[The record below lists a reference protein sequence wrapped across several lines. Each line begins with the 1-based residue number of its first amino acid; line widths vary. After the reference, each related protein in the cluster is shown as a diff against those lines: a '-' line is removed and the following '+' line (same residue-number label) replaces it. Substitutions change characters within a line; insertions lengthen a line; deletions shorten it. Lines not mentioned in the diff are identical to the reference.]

1 MGHRC
6 IPPFYYFIIIQEREE
21 RKITAEIKKAAKAG
35 RQSQVRILAKDL
47 IRIRKSK
54 DKLLQMARSDR
65 CPLFYLFYFIYF
77 PRRLC

>member
-1 MGHRC
+1 MIGVGTPLH
-6 IPPFYYFIIIQEREE
+6 PPFLLFIIIQEREE

-65 CPLFYLFYFIYF
+65 
-77 PRRLC
+77 